1 MENVNVLYILQPLVV
16 VLFSI
21 GLIVFWRLR
30 RSFRWMVLLYALVA
44 YAGAI
49 IFKNIVQLL
58 TASTVIE
65 AYGAQSA
72 VFGLYLGLQ
81 TVIFEVGGAF
91 LVAWLLVSRGKI
103 FGKDSEAYG
112 VSLAFWENGAL
123 LGILPLI
130 NLISIYVIL
139 SSNTPVAITVYDQ
152 LFTSQPALF
161 DQSLGVLP
169 LIGWGILERVSSL
182 LFHFAWGYLCVMA
195 AVFHKKQLL
204 LIALP
209 MGLIDALV
217 PFVTVIGL
225 EAFELLILALGVL
238 SVAIAIFAT
247 KNMRQH
253 NNQNIKKTNQPYYS
267 KIE

>member
-1 MENVNVLYILQPLVV
+1 MVQPLVV
-16 VLFSI
+16 IALSI
-21 GLIVFWRLR
+21 ALIVFWRLR

-58 TASTVIE
+58 TASAIIDS
-65 AYGAQSA
+65 YGAQSA
-72 VFGLYLGLQ
+72 AFGLYLGLQ
-81 TVIFEVGGAF
+81 TVVFEVGGAF
-91 LVAWLLVSRGKI
+91 VVAWFLASRSKL
-103 FGKDSEAYG
+103 FAKDAEAYG
-112 VSLAFWENGAL
+112 LSLAFWENGAL

-130 NLISIYVIL
+130 NLISVYVIL
-139 SSNTPVAITVYDQ
+139 SSNTPLAISIFDQ
-152 LFTSQPALF
+152 LFVSQPALF

-204 LIALP
+204 LLALP

-217 PFVTVIGL
+217 PFAGTIGL
-225 EAFELLILALGVL
+225 ETFELLILGLGAL
-238 SVAIAIFAT
+238 SVAVTIVST
-247 KNMRQH
+247 KNLRKSTQISKP
-253 NNQNIKKTNQPYYS
+253 QNIPP
-267 KIE
+267 

>member
-1 MENVNVLYILQPLVV
+1 LENINVLYFLQPLVV

-58 TASTVIE
+58 TASTVVE
-65 AYGAQSA
+65 SYGAQSI
-72 VFGLYLGLQ
+72 VFGLYLGVQ
-81 TVIFEVGGAF
+81 TAIFEVGGAF
-91 LVAWLLVSRGKI
+91 IVAWFLASRGKI
-103 FGKDSEAYG
+103 FAKDSESYG

-123 LGILPLI
+123 LGALPLI

-152 LFTSQPALF
+152 LFTAQPALF
-161 DQSLGVLP
+161 DQSLSVLP

-182 LFHFAWGYLCVMA
+182 LFHLAWGYLCVMA

-217 PFVTVIGL
+217 PFASVIGL
-225 EAFELLILALGVL
+225 EVFELLILVLGIL
-238 SVAIAIFAT
+238 SVATAVFAT
-247 KNMRQH
+247 KNIRQH
-253 NNQNIKKTNQPYYS
+253 NNQNIKNADQPYRG